1 MAVKKGGL
9 GRPFDAIMFD
19 NMDTTPQNSTNTLRI
34 SEIQPRSGQP
44 RKQFDQEALSEL
56 ADSIAA
62 NGLLQPIIVRPT
74 AFGMYEII
82 AGERR
87 WRACKLAGLTEVPV
101 IINEADDK
109 KTAEI
114 ALIENIQR
122 ENLNAW
128 EEALAYRSLIDEFGM
143 TQEAVAVSVGKSRV
157 AVTNSLR
164 LLDLPS
170 DVLEMVAS
178 GAISAG
184 HARAL
189 LGLNDKES
197 ILSVAMIVAENDL
210 SVRATEEFVRKRN
223 AYVKKTDEITEE
235 KPVSVKDVDYSK
247 NLEKKIEKTLGR
259 RVKIV
264 EGKRSKKL
272 ELEYTDNDDL
282 EKLLKALCG
291 DTFFNET
298 F

>member
-19 NMDTTPQNSTNTLRI
+19 NMDATPQNSTNTLRI

-44 RKQFDQEALSEL
+44 RKQFDQESLSEL

-74 AFGMYEII
+74 AMGMYEII

-143 TQEAVAVSVGKSRV
+143 TQEADSKQISISSSRYKVTSRPSAEIVYTRSWPERINKSPRQSEV
-157 AVTNSLR
+157 
-164 LLDLPS
+164 P
-170 DVLEMVAS
+170 
-178 GAISAG
+178 
-184 HARAL
+184 
-189 LGLNDKES
+189 
-197 ILSVAMIVAENDL
+197 
-210 SVRATEEFVRKRN
+210 
-223 AYVKKTDEITEE
+223 
-235 KPVSVKDVDYSK
+235 
-247 NLEKKIEKTLGR
+247 
-259 RVKIV
+259 
-264 EGKRSKKL
+264 
-272 ELEYTDNDDL
+272 
-282 EKLLKALCG
+282 
-291 DTFFNET
+291 
-298 F
+298 